1 MKKHISVF
9 MLIARHT
16 VLKMLALLAV
26 FTAAEVMWARF
37 ILPCPPELAL
47 GTLPVLLF
55 LVCHIML
62 SILLWSAASD
72 SGSQVSYTVKR
83 LRTGERE
90 FFLWQA
96 LWGCCAYFILWA
108 WQAALAVVLAQY
120 SLSRLEP
127 QFAGP
132 QALMIAFYRNGFLHA
147 LVPLAD
153 TAVWLRN
160 AAMVLFL
167 GLVSAWIPKRQ
178 REGKKRAGLILTVLT
193 IIWLPMVFQVEGRDG
208 VIAVMLFCGACA
220 AALFIM
226 AMFKKEEF
234 DE

>member
-37 ILPCPPELAL
+37 ILPCPPEIAL
-47 GTLPVLLF
+47 WSLPVLLF
-55 LVCHIML
+55 LVCHIVL

-72 SGSQVSYTVKR
+72 SGSRVSYTVKR

-96 LWGCCAYFILWA
+96 LWGGCAYFILW
-108 WQAALAVVLAQY
+108 
-120 SLSRLEP
+120 
-127 QFAGP
+127 
-132 QALMIAFYRNGFLHA
+132 
-147 LVPLAD
+147 
-153 TAVWLRN
+153 VWLRN

-226 AMFKKEEF
+226 AMLRMEEF

>member
-1 MKKHISVF
+1 M
-9 MLIARHT
+9 
-16 VLKMLALLAV
+16 
-26 FTAAEVMWARF
+26 
-37 ILPCPPELAL
+37 
-47 GTLPVLLF
+47 
-55 LVCHIML
+55 
-62 SILLWSAASD
+62 
-72 SGSQVSYTVKR
+72 
-83 LRTGERE
+83 
-90 FFLWQA
+90 
-96 LWGCCAYFILWA
+96 
-108 WQAALAVVLAQY
+108 LAQY